1 MICSTQE
8 DEHWSDAC
16 ASEET
21 TASETPGGKRD
32 TSANANSQ
40 AREWR
45 RVLWDS
51 YGINML
57 YVYICIIFFYYRL

>member
-8 DEHWSDAC
+8 DERWSDAGY

-32 TSANANSQ
+32 DTSAPGKAQ
-40 AREWR
+40 ARTMASSMGFI
-45 RVLWDS
+45 WD
-51 YGINML
+51 
-57 YVYICIIFFYYRL
+57 